1 MSTKRVT
8 ITLDN
13 IDGLDLFFKLM
24 RDDVDKVLAT
34 RNAAAIKAKLSEVQ
48 EVRAKV
54 HGSYQR
60 HIKTLTTQAKSKA
73 KDKDKEPKA
82 HRYRPCYAIELYKAL
97 IRISAEQFNL
107 VLAKLIAGLKD
118 CAQK

>member
-13 IDGLDLFFKLM
+13 IYGLDLFFKLM

-48 EVRAKV
+48 GVQVKLNSFYKREIKKSLQ
-54 HGSYQR
+54 HTQR
-60 HIKTLTTQAKSKA
+60 RSFAG
-73 KDKDKEPKA
+73 
-82 HRYRPCYAIELYKAL
+82 ELYKAL
-97 IRISAEQFNL
+97 MRISAEQFNL
-107 VLAKLIAGLKD
+107 VLAKLIAGLKG

>member
-34 RNAAAIKAKLSEVQ
+34 QDSEAIRAKLAEVQ
-48 EVRAKV
+48 GVQVKLNSFYKREIKKSLQ
-54 HGSYQR
+54 HTQR
-60 HIKTLTTQAKSKA
+60 RSFAG
-73 KDKDKEPKA
+73 
-82 HRYRPCYAIELYKAL
+82 ELYKAL

>member
-24 RDDVDKVLAT
+24 REDVNKTLAT
-34 RNAAAIKAKLSEVQ
+34 HDVEAIKAKLSEVQ

-73 KDKDKEPKA
+73 KDKEPKT

-118 CAQK
+118 CSQK

>member
-1 MSTKRVT
+1 MSANRVT

-13 IDGLDLFFKLM
+13 LDGLDLFFKLM

-73 KDKDKEPKA
+73 KDKEPKA

-118 CAQK
+118 SAQK

>member
-48 EVRAKV
+48 EVRTKD
-54 HGSYQR
+54 HGFYQR
-60 HIKTLTTQAKSKA
+60 HIKTLTAQAKSKT
-73 KDKDKEPKA
+73 KGKEPEA

-97 IRISAEQFNL
+97 MRISAEQFNL

>member
-34 RNAAAIKAKLSEVQ
+34 QDSEAIRAKLAEVQ
-48 EVRAKV
+48 GVQVKLNSFYKREIKKSLQ
-54 HGSYQR
+54 HTQR
-60 HIKTLTTQAKSKA
+60 RSFAG
-73 KDKDKEPKA
+73 
-82 HRYRPCYAIELYKAL
+82 ELYKAL
-97 IRISAEQFNL
+97 MRISAEQFNL

-118 CAQK
+118 CTQK

>member
-1 MSTKRVT
+1 MSAKRVT
-8 ITLDN
+8 ITLGN

-48 EVRAKV
+48 EVRTKV

-60 HIKTLTTQAKSKA
+60 HIKTLTAQAKSKA
-73 KDKDKEPKA
+73 KDKEPKA

-97 IRISAEQFNL
+97 TRINAEQFNL

-118 CAQK
+118 NTQK

>member
-24 RDDVDKVLAT
+24 R
-34 RNAAAIKAKLSEVQ
+34 
-48 EVRAKV
+48 
-54 HGSYQR
+54 
-60 HIKTLTTQAKSKA
+60 
-73 KDKDKEPKA
+73 KEPKA

-118 CAQK
+118 CTQK